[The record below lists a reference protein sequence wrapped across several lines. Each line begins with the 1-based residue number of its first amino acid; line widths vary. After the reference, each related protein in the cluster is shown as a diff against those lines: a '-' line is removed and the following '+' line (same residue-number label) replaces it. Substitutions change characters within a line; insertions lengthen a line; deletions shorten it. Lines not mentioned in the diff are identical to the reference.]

1 MKQFFLYRRWENP
14 IEEPSDAGVAVRHPP
29 RLADLRS
36 LVGGR
41 VVDPSSE
48 EIGRLFCIWEDG
60 DGDAAFL
67 GLKTGWLGIGLIH
80 VVPAGFA
87 ELDEATNT
95 IRLPFSKQ
103 TVRDAPTCAVE
114 DELDPRRQRDVFDYY
129 YSQGG
134 KTSQPA
140 EENSEGASVAPKK
153 TSEEERV
160 PEQEAAEHKHE
171 TV

>member
-1 MKQFFLYRRWENP
+1 MKEFFLFDRSETP
-14 IEEPSDAGVAVRHPP
+14 IEDPFDVRGAVRHPP

-41 VVDPSSE
+41 VVDPNGE

-87 ELDEATNT
+87 ELDEQSNS
-95 IRLPFSKQ
+95 IRLPFAKEM
-103 TVRDAPTCAVE
+103 VRDAPTSAVE
-114 DELDPRRQRDVFDYY
+114 DELDPPRQREIFDYY
-129 YSQGG
+129 NSQGG
-134 KTSQPA
+134 KASQPA
-140 EENSEGASVAPKK
+140 EEHVEGSLSKG
-153 TSEEERV
+153 E
-160 PEQEAAEHKHE
+160 KHSG
-171 TV
+171 